1 MTDAT
6 SDLLAILKQ
15 QREEADTQRTR
26 AEKAYALAVLDET
39 AALIRALCPEAVYIN
54 FAYYSSSRTL
64 SLYGVLGEQSSPLGA
79 CPWLWNESD
88 QDHPLAEHGEKIG
101 NDLQEALAPYNSP
114 AWARTRRNSAS
125 EGNDW
130 ILELPPPDRAARI
143 AELVREHHPE
153 ATAIVVDGR
162 SAGGRIIEVIE
173 GVAED
178 GSDNRTTRR
187 RWNERCDDLLTAL
200 VAQMFA
206 LPDLADRHLMP
217 VGSTYAHPY
226 GSSSISGHV
235 RRMPLPPTP

>member
-1 MTDAT
+1 MNPAT
-6 SDLLAILKQ
+6 ADLLAVLKQ

-39 AALIRALCPEAVYIN
+39 AALIRDLCPEAVYVN
-54 FAYYSSSRTL
+54 FAYYGSTRTL
-64 SLYGVLGEQSSPLGA
+64 VLYGVLGEQSSPLGT
-79 CPWLWNESD
+79 CPWLWEESD
-88 QDHPLAEHGEKIG
+88 QDHPLAEHGEKIAL
-101 NDLQEALAPYNSP
+101 DLQEALAPYNSP

-125 EGNDW
+125 KGNDW
-130 ILELPPPDRAARI
+130 LLELPPPDRAARI

-153 ATAIVVDGR
+153 ATAVVVDGR

-173 GVAED
+173 GVTED

-206 LPDLADRHLMP
+206 LPELADRHLLP

-226 GSSSISGHV
+226 GSSISDHV
-235 RRMPLPPTP
+235 RRMPLPPTA